1 MSVVSN
7 SSPLIALAVI
17 GSLDLLQALYGE
29 IHIPEEVFTEVVIRG
44 AGRPGASEVAGA
56 RWIVR
61 HALVNRLVVAQ
72 LLDSGIDA
80 GESEAIALATELS
93 ARLLI
98 LDERRGRSVA
108 RERNLLVTGTLGVL
122 IAAKY
127 SGLVPAIKPLLDG
140 LLVAG
145 VYLDAQLIET
155 ALQLAGEGSR
165 T

>member
-98 LDERRGRSVA
+98 LDERRGRTVA

-122 IAAKY
+122 IAAKQARI
-127 SGLVPAIKPLLDG
+127 VPAISPLLDG
-140 LLVAG
+140 LLAAG
-145 VYLDAQLIET
+145 VYLGPQLIES

-165 T
+165 S